1 MRWPAA
7 LQISLVR
14 ITTGSMK
21 TFITLKS
28 SVVVFLGYIASSALG
43 AAADGPAVSPAANV
57 AAPVSH
63 VNVPRPWVAAEGS
76 RLAKANNLSLESVK
90 RVARQKLAVKGVSPA
105 DPDVEALAVQLLQ
118 QANQAAEADLK
129 QIQAEMKA
137 AAERKKA
144 QRESQQKMK
153 EAKDNLAEASAAD
166 QMHLQ
171 QAMDRKAK
179 LEQLLSQLMKKAS
192 DTSQA
197 VTGNLK

>member
-1 MRWPAA
+1 VA

-21 TFITLKS
+21 PFITLTS
-28 SVVVFLGYIASSALG
+28 FVVLILGYVVSSAPG
-43 AAADGPAVSPAANV
+43 AAADGPAANV
-57 AAPVSH
+57 VAAAPASH
-63 VNVPRPWVAAEGS
+63 VTVPRPWVAAEGS

-90 RVARQKLAVKGVSPA
+90 RVARQKLAVKGVSPS

-118 QANQAAEADLK
+118 QANEAAEADLK
-129 QIQAEMKA
+129 QLQAEMKA

-144 QRESQQKMK
+144 QREAQQKMK
-153 EAKDNLAEASAAD
+153 EAKDNLAEVSAAD